1 MATIL
6 IVEDEANIRKF
17 VSANLAAR
25 GYDVIETDN
34 AREGLDRLRDSSPA
48 ILLLD
53 LRMPGMSGL
62 DLLGIVSED
71 PELADIPIIVLTA
84 SQSQADIVSEEFPH
98 VIEVLMKPVKALRL
112 VATVASAL
120 EER

>member
-112 VATVASAL
+112 VATVAGAL